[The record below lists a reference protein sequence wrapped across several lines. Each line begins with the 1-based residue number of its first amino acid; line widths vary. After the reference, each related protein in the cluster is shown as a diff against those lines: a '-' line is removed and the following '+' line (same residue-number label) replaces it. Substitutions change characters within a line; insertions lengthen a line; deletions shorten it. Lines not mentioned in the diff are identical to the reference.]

1 MKRTAHIV
9 FTFLMII
16 LLVFIHPSSAYDFQ
30 HEDIWV
36 YKGNLELGLGEKA
49 SIERYT
55 LKVYSLDQES
65 AEPSAV
71 ILLYKNNDFKKEYY
85 VDTGPNSQKIYDNDL
100 KMEITAIAAGKIS
113 VDVYGHEY
121 EKVWVL
127 STSKVSLS
135 KGDVVQDGAYAISLT
150 NISSKEVN
158 ISVTSP
164 SGKYEN
170 SFALRDY
177 QKYDNEFMV
186 RLTYINTANSQAF
199 IETYRPGKPD
209 VDVTLSPLNDT
220 FAADEP
226 VSCILRLT
234 NNGTLSLRE
243 VKIENKATEGV
254 FIEQTLSLDTLTPLQ
269 TMAVGLGLDVPA
281 AAAGRNISITT
292 EVSGSDYSGDAYY
305 ATDTHEL
312 FVGPY
317 ISITKEISGNVSTS
331 GEIVASTNEQ
341 LQVSLKVKNT
351 NDVPVELTVSDSV
364 PESFELEDAQKL
376 EWEMQID
383 PHTTNEITYTANP
396 TIPGNFTLG
405 NAVATWEDN
414 ENMYEVTSAEPEL
427 LVNGSYVVAEKT
439 VSSEYAVEGETVT
452 VTLQISNKGDQ
463 EVEVSAHDNVHMDA
477 DIISGSPEWSGKLAP
492 GEIAQQT
499 YEISFSEPG
508 EYTLPKLEVD
518 YTDETMKEATV
529 YSQQIEMYIDN
540 AVTDEEID
548 KTETAAINSVAD
560 ETQDTELTNVKAA
573 GFLVSSFAGLFCIV
587 SLLPVAVLFLVR
599 KAYK

>member
-9 FTFLMII
+9 ITFLMII

-30 HEDIWV
+30 QEDIWV
-36 YKGNLELGLGEKA
+36 YKGSLELGLGEKA
-49 SIERYT
+49 NIERYT
-55 LKVYSLDQES
+55 LKVYSFDQE
-65 AEPSAV
+65 ATEPSAV

-85 VDTGPNSQKIYDNDL
+85 VDAGPNSQKIYDNNL
-100 KMEITAIAAGKIS
+100 KIKITGMASRKIS
-113 VDVYGHEY
+113 LDVYGHEY

-127 STSKVSLS
+127 STSKISLS

-150 NISSKEVN
+150 NVSSKEVN

-186 RLTYINTANSQAF
+186 RLTYINTAKSQAF

-209 VDVTLSPLNDT
+209 VNIALSPSNDT
-220 FAADEP
+220 FSADEP
-226 VSCILRLT
+226 VFCVIRLN

-254 FIEQTLSLDTLTPLQ
+254 FSEQTLSLDTLTPLQ
-269 TMAVGLGLDVPA
+269 TMALNLGLDVPA

-317 ISITKEISGNVSTS
+317 ISITKAISGNKSTS
-331 GEIVASTNEQ
+331 GETVASTNEQ
-341 LQVSLKVKNT
+341 LKVSLKVKNT
-351 NDVPVELTVSDSV
+351 NDIPVELTVSDSV
-364 PESFELEDAQKL
+364 PESFELEGTQNL

-396 TIPGNFTLG
+396 TTPGNFTLG

-414 ENMYEVTSAEPEL
+414 GNMYEVTSTDPEV
-427 LVNGSYVVAEKT
+427 LVNGSYVVAEKS
-439 VSSEYAVEGETVT
+439 VSSEYAMEGETVA

-463 EVEVSAHDNVHMDA
+463 EVQISAHDNVHAKA

-492 GEIAQQT
+492 GEIAQQS
-499 YEISFSEPG
+499 YEIVFSEAG
-508 EYTLPKLEVD
+508 EYTLPEFEVD
-518 YTDETMKEATV
+518 YTDKQMKEVNV
-529 YSQQIEMYIDN
+529 YSQQVEMYIDRE
-540 AVTDEEID
+540 AIDRGTDKAKASSI
-548 KTETAAINSVAD
+548 TSTVQ
-560 ETQDTELTNVKAA
+560 ETQASELTNIQAA
-573 GFLVSSFAGLFCIV
+573 GFLASSFVGLFCIV
-587 SLLPVAVLFLVR
+587 SMIPVAVFFLIR
-599 KAYK
+599 KVYK